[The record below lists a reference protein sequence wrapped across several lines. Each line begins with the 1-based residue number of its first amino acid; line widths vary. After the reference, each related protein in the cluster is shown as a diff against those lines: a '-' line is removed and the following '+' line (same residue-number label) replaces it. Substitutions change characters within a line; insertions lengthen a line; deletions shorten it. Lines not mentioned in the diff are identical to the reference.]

1 MLTLLATLLACTG
14 SDVDSASGDSAADT
28 DVSTGP
34 GTLALSFRMD
44 DDYLATMAEDGQS
57 PVGTFG
63 GSIYAEAD
71 ASSVGPV
78 DGAVPLADFSVT
90 GIDLTVNGGPTG
102 VLFRSDPLE
111 AQVVWIL
118 GCLDVDDPADGCGD
132 VGDPITIPNENK
144 VQVLAGSETAFEV
157 YMGMLRP

>member
-1 MLTLLATLLACTG
+1 MLLLASLIACTG
-14 SDVDSASGDSAADT
+14 TDVDSGGGDSA
-28 DVSTGP
+28 VEEELPTGP

-44 DDYLATMAEDGQS
+44 ADYIATMAEDGQI

-71 ASSVGPV
+71 ATGLGPN
-78 DGAVPLADFSVT
+78 DGAVSLADFSVS
-90 GIDLTVNGGPTG
+90 GIDLTVDGGPTG

-111 AQVVWIL
+111 PQIVWIL

-144 VQVLAGSETAFEV
+144 AQVAAESETPVEV
-157 YMGMLRP
+157 YMGMIRP